1 MTDPTLV
8 LATSAKRS
16 EYKRDFLTCLAS
28 PDGHRVA
35 FSYKKHWFDPALL
48 QGLVGREAVIVFSEP
63 HAHQSRFSFLAVRH
77 VTIRSLVPASTQTL
91 LQSTAITVEFILG
104 RLVGVDDDELTR
116 RRPQWQNAIT
126 GVPGHPGS
134 SAAPDRFVFEVPEL
148 GENRD
153 IDPATSWRTLSVAL
167 GGCQTL
173 RDAFFFRVGTVRRP
187 PPRTVFRD
195 PTTHLPV
202 GGAPPQ
208 PVEAETV
215 TIESFGAL
223 SQVYQLATST
233 DYELPLDAYSPSGDV
248 PYSQAIATTSS
259 SDSLTVQAVTQ
270 SAAGRASQAVLVIR
284 TGEVFRPEI
293 GTVIICGAPSFEHRV
308 PRVEIAAEV
317 SRNMLMVAAITV
329 GIAVSVF
336 AAGLAKG
343 TFGASEGLSYA
354 INIVG
359 SLSAALLALLAIGR
373 GVTK

>member
-1 MTDPTLV
+1 VSDATLV
-8 LATSAKRS
+8 LATSASRP

-35 FSYKKHWFDPALL
+35 FSYQKCWFDPALL
-48 QGLVGREAVIVFSEP
+48 EGLVGRGAVIVFSEP
-63 HAHQSRFSFLAVRH
+63 APRQAPVSFLAVRH
-77 VTIRSLVPASTQTL
+77 VTISALVPARTEKLLPSTT
-91 LQSTAITVEFILG
+91 ITVEFTLG
-104 RLVGVDDDELTR
+104 RLVGVDDQELGHRCT
-116 RRPQWQNAIT
+116 QWQSAIN

-134 SAAPDRFVFEVPEL
+134 SDSPQRFVFEVPKL
-148 GENRD
+148 AENRE
-153 IDPATSWRTLSVAL
+153 IDQATSWRTLSVAL
-167 GGCQTL
+167 GDCPTL
-173 RDAFFFRVGTVRRP
+173 HDAFFFRVSPIRRP

-195 PTTHLPV
+195 PTTTRSV
-202 GGAPPQ
+202 GSPPPE

-215 TIESFGAL
+215 AIESFGAL
-223 SQVYQLATST
+223 SQVYALATST

-284 TGEVFRPEI
+284 TGEVFRREI
-293 GTVIICGAPSFEHRV
+293 GTVIISGAPTFEHRV
-308 PRVEIAAEV
+308 PRVEIAAEI
-317 SRNMLMVAAITV
+317 SRNILVVVALAV
-329 GIAVSVF
+329 GIALSVF

-343 TFGASEGLSYA
+343 TFGAGKGLSYT

-359 SLSAALLALLAIGR
+359 SLSAAVLTLLAIGR

>member
-1 MTDPTLV
+1 MSDATLV
-8 LATSAKRS
+8 LATSASRS

-35 FSYKKHWFDPALL
+35 FSYQKRWFDPALL
-48 QGLVGREAVIVFSEP
+48 QGLVGRDAVIVFSEP
-63 HAHQSRFSFLAVRH
+63 DSHRPFSFLAVRH
-77 VTIRSLVPASTQTL
+77 ITIRALVPAGTQNL
-91 LQSTAITVEFILG
+91 LQSTAITVEFTLG
-104 RLVGVDDDELTR
+104 RLVGVDDRQLAR
-116 RRPQWQNAIT
+116 RRTQWQDAIK

-134 SAAPDRFVFEVPEL
+134 SASPQRFVFEVPGL
-148 GENRD
+148 AENQE
-153 IDPATSWRTLSVAL
+153 IDQATSWRTLSVAL
-167 GGCQTL
+167 GDCPTL
-173 RDAFFFRVGTVRRP
+173 HDAFFFRVSPIRRP

-195 PTTHLPV
+195 PTTHRPV
-202 GGAPPQ
+202 GAAPPQ
-208 PVEAETV
+208 PVEAEKV

-233 DYELPLDAYSPSGDV
+233 DYELPLDAYSPSGDI

-284 TGEVFRPEI
+284 TGEVFRREI
-293 GTVIICGAPSFEHRV
+293 GTVIISGAPTFEHRV

-317 SRNMLMVAAITV
+317 SRNMLVVIALAV

-343 TFGASEGLSYA
+343 TLGASDGLSYT

-359 SLSAALLALLAIGR
+359 SISAALLTLFAIGR